1 MKIISTP
8 CGMLMAN
15 MHLAFNE
22 SKQAILFDPIDASLL
37 SQLIQAHNLTVH
49 AVFLT
54 HAHYD
59 HIVDLDKICSMTGA
73 PSYIMAQ
80 DNHFL
85 SDPYKNVSS
94 WLSSPATYQDCTHL
108 LSDGDE
114 VKVAG
119 FSVKVLHTPGHT
131 PGSACYLVEDAI
143 FTGDTVMSD
152 GIGRCDLYGGN
163 PEQMLSSLQLFY
175 KLPPAT
181 RVFAGHG
188 QNTTISAIQSM
199 IRYYTK

>member
-94 WLSSPATYQDCTHL
+94 RLSSPATYQDCTHL